1 MVNEV
6 CMNDTKT
13 SRGGGRD
20 RIFQA
25 AAEVIYEKG
34 LAEAQTRMVTDRA
47 KVGTGLLNHY
57 FKWPELRAAAW
68 ELIFQAVVRD
78 LWRSQETPRDALDRF
93 LEEAFAAE
101 ARLFWKLWLEAER
114 LAPGDKPI
122 AEALGRIRAQ
132 MRDRLTALLQEGMTN
147 EDWSLPDP
155 AATAVRLEAMR
166 DGLAGMILSDDPDL
180 DASLAVQHLKRV
192 FDMETV
198 GAKQT

>member
-6 CMNDTKT
+6 WMNDTKP

-57 FKWPELRAAAW
+57 FKWPDLRAAAW
-68 ELIFQAVVRD
+68 EMIFQAVVED
-78 LWRSQETPRDALDRF
+78 LWRTGETPSAAMDRF
-93 LEEAFAAE
+93 LDEAFATE

-114 LAPGDKPI
+114 LASGDQPI

-132 MRDRLTALLQEGMTN
+132 MRDRLKALLEAGMTTG
-147 EDWSLPDP
+147 DWSLGDA

-166 DGLAGMILSDDPDL
+166 DGLAGLILSADPDM
-180 DASLAVQHLKRV
+180 DESQATEHLKRL
-192 FDMETV
+192 FEMEV
-198 GAKQT
+198 QGAKPA

>member
-6 CMNDTKT
+6 CMNDTKP

-25 AAEVIYEKG
+25 AADVILEKG

-68 ELIFQAVVRD
+68 ELIFEAVVRD
-78 LWRSQETPRDALDRF
+78 LWRTGETPRDAMNRF
-93 LEEAFAAE
+93 LDEAFATE

-132 MRDRLTALLQEGMTN
+132 MRHRVTALLQEGMA
-147 EDWSLPDP
+147 EGVWRLQDA

-166 DGLAGMILSDDPDL
+166 DGLAGLILSADPDMS
-180 DASLAVQHLKRV
+180 ASQATEHLKRL
-192 FDMETV
+192 FEMEV
-198 GAKQT
+198 QGAKPA

>member
-6 CMNDTKT
+6 CMKTTKT

-57 FKWPELRAAAW
+57 FKWPELRSAAW
-68 ELIFQAVVRD
+68 EMIFEAVVQD
-78 LWRSQETPRDALDRF
+78 LWRSGETPRAAMDRF
-93 LEEAFAAE
+93 LEDAFTDE

-114 LAPGDKPI
+114 LAPGDAPI
-122 AEALGRIRAQ
+122 AAALLRIRSQ
-132 MRDRLTALLQEGMTN
+132 MRETLQRLLVAGMAAG
-147 EDWSLPDP
+147 DWSLKD
-155 AATAVRLEAMR
+155 AEATALRLEAMR
-166 DGLAGMILSDDPDL
+166 DGLAGMIMTSDPDV
-180 DASLAVQHLKRV
+180 ASSNATAHLQHL
-192 FDMETV
+192 FDMERSEI
-198 GAKQT
+198 